1 MHFEQDVNRLYVLS
15 SEQIL
20 AIEEAQKQFKNG
32 QFLKSDKADQDI
44 DEWISKNPE
53 DLKI

>member
-1 MHFEQDVNRLYVLS
+1 MYFAQDDNRVYVLS

-32 QFLKSDKADQDI
+32 QFLKGDQADLEI
-44 DEWISKNPE
+44 NEWLGK
-53 DLKI
+53 